1 MTVILSSSVRRA
13 TRPGRS
19 IDARKLRQTIS
30 SIPHY
35 AFELSRIRS
44 ADALADWVYY
54 KAPNAFSLRDWP
66 VVLNLE
72 ITNECNFACPH
83 CPRDDLN
90 IGRDIGMMD
99 TRMFDRIIY
108 EIAGHVPVV
117 KLIGL
122 GEPALHPQLDAL
134 MHRLRLAGL
143 RTLIYTNGTLFERF
157 TPEDIFAWEV
167 SQIVVSVDG
176 LDERGFE
183 RLRVGGHY
191 QNLLDNLETFQARRA
206 ARAYGGPPVE
216 VRHVI
221 MPGETPAM
229 LAAFKRAWRGRHAD
243 TVKFNLLVAPYGRP
257 RGAVEQRPSCRDIRR
272 EMHVRVDG
280 RVPLCGYEGHA
291 EWIGDLRTSTV
302 SRVWRAARL
311 EEVRRLH
318 ATRDLTDLPFCKTCQ
333 FW

>member
-1 MTVILSSSVRRA
+1 MAVILSSNARRA
-13 TRPGRS
+13 ARPGRS
-19 IDARKLRQTIS
+19 MGARKLRQTIA

-35 AFELSRIRS
+35 AFELSRVRS
-44 ADALADWVYY
+44 ADALADWIYY
-54 KAPNAFSLRDWP
+54 KAPNAFSLRNWP

-90 IGRDIGMMD
+90 AGRDIGMMAPD
-99 TRMFDRIIY
+99 LFERLVD

-122 GEPALHPQLDAL
+122 GEPALHPRLDAF

-143 RTLIYTNGTLFERF
+143 RTLIYTNGALFERF
-157 TPEDIFAWEV
+157 TPEEIFAWEV

-183 RLRVGGHY
+183 RLRVGGNY
-191 QNLLDNLETFQARRA
+191 KKLRASLATFRARGAVRA
-206 ARAYGGPPVE
+206 EGGPPVE

-229 LAAFKRAWRGRHAD
+229 LAAFKRDWRGRHAD

-257 RGAVEQRPSCRDIRR
+257 RVGVTQRPSCRDIRR

-280 RVPLCGYEGHA
+280 RVPLCGYEGHR
-291 EWIGDLRTSTV
+291 EWIGDLSTSTV
-302 SRVWRAARL
+302 GEVWRAARL

-318 ATRDLTDLPFCKTCQ
+318 ARRDLSELPFCATCQ